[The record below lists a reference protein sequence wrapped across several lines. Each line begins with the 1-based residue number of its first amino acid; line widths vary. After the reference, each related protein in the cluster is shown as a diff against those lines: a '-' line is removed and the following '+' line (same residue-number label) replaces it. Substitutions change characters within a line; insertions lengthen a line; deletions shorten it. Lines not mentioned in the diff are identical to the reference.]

1 VDYFVEDEGSE
12 MGVVLVSLGVFLFWL
27 ADVIRVLVDKSFV
40 AAVVAGD
47 GIIRLLRLL
56 LDIVDESLNGAL
68 S

>member
-1 VDYFVEDEGSE
+1 MDYFVEDEGSE